1 MHQNF
6 WIGIR
11 CVLQL
16 PKMAPYYRLNM
27 FILETHHYCMWK
39 AMYKNHEAHLVSWII
54 LFWIFLRLLL
64 SICFELP
71 DHQVVRPT
79 ISKSPLSKAIVFDLP
94 LCPILFNWGREPHTC
109 LDFDADLRFC
119 FGKIIQAFRAKLYTC
134 YCVWV

>member
-6 WIGIR
+6 QIGIR
-11 CVLQL
+11 TF
-16 PKMAPYYRLNM
+16 YGLNM
-27 FILETHHYCMWK
+27 FTLEIYNYWIWK
-39 AMYKNHEAHLVSWII
+39 AMYNHHVAHLVSSII
-54 LFWIFLRLLL
+54 LFWIFLHLLL

-119 FGKIIQAFRAKLYTC
+119 FGKIIQVFNAKLYTF
-134 YCVWV
+134 YCVWVWK